1 MHALPVSD
9 HITAM
14 EKKQSVPSVLPA
26 PADQPPAPHSPAH
39 LADRTASGQFRAG
52 YSGNPAGRPRSESA
66 ALRQK
71 LAERGEDVLRVVL
84 DAALEGDMAAARM
97 VLERL
102 LPPLRPHSE
111 TVPIPIEAATG
122 PAGTARAILSAA
134 VAGSISPDAAVQLLS
149 AAASLSRI
157 IETEELK
164 VRLEALERAVKPHKL
179 S

>member
-1 MHALPVSD
+1 MA
-9 HITAM
+9 
-14 EKKQSVPSVLPA
+14 KKKRFPSAIPA
-26 PADQPPAPHSPAH
+26 PAALPQVTPSPAH
-39 LADRTASGQFRAG
+39 LDDRTASGQFRAG

-97 VLERL
+97 ILERL

-111 TVPIPIEAATG
+111 TVAIPIGAAAG
-122 PAGTARAILSAA
+122 PAGTAQAILSAA
-134 VAGSISPDAAVQLLS
+134 VAGSITPDTAVQLLS